1 MGKRGPAPKAE
12 ADQRRVR
19 VSVYF
24 SADELDLIDQRR
36 GGWSRA
42 RYLRDAG
49 LGQLPAKVPP
59 INREAWRDLARTSG
73 LLSQYVAAI
82 NVGNAR
88 GMPPEIVSELRE
100 QVELLRRELLGIS
113 DEDEAD
119 EV

>member
-1 MGKRGPAPKAE
+1 MGKRGPAPRPE
-12 ADQRRVR
+12 SEHRRTR

-24 SADELDLIDQRR
+24 SDEELDAIDRRR
-36 GGWSRA
+36 GGRSRA
-42 RYLRDAG
+42 HYLRDVG
-49 LGQLPAKVPP
+49 LGQLPAQVPP

-100 QVELLRRELLGIS
+100 QVELLRRELLGIT